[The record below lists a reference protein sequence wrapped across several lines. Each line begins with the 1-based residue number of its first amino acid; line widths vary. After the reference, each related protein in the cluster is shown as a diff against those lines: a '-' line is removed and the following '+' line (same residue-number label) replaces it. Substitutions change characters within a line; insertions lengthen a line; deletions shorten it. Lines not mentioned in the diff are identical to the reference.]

1 MRYLGGHLG
10 TAVTALVDGQ
20 LDPRSA
26 ERAWTHVHG
35 CCACSDRVRHEGW
48 VKRRLA
54 TINGDGDPSDR
65 LLGSLYGLSVAE
77 LRDAAAGAETADA
90 RAADARAAGAQAWHA
105 VGEIERSSRGRR
117 RTGIA
122 LAGAGSL
129 SVAMLGFATLS
140 GTTLGIGGAPAGP
153 PTSSLTG
160 PSRPAATSTPMATV
174 GTAPVARVHGR
185 LPGVE
190 GTPRIELRR

>member
-26 ERAWTHVHG
+26 ERAWTHVHS
-35 CCACSDRVRHEGW
+35 CRACRDRVRHEGW

-54 TINGDGDPSDR
+54 TINDDGDPSDR
-65 LLGSLYGLSVAE
+65 LLGSLYGLSAAQ
-77 LRDAAAGAETADA
+77 LRDAAAGQT
-90 RAADARAAGAQAWHA
+90 AAGQTTDAQMAGVEAWHA

-140 GTTLGIGGAPAGP
+140 GTTLDIGGAPAGP
-153 PTSSLTG
+153 PTSALTG

-174 GTAPVARVHGR
+174 GVAPVARVHGR
-185 LPGVE
+185 IPGVE
-190 GTPRIELRR
+190 DTPRTELRR

>member
-20 LDPRSA
+20 LDARSA
-26 ERAWTHVHG
+26 ERAWAHVHSCRG
-35 CCACSDRVRHEGW
+35 CRDRVQREGW

-54 TINGDGDPSDR
+54 TINDDGDPSDR
-65 LLGSLYGLSVAE
+65 LLGSLYGLSAAE
-77 LRDAAAGAETADA
+77 LRDAAAGAE
-90 RAADARAAGAQAWHA
+90 AWHT

-129 SVAMLGFATLS
+129 SVAVLGFATL
-140 GTTLGIGGAPAGP
+140 GGATLGIGGTPAGP
-153 PTSSLTG
+153 PTSALTG
-160 PSRPAATSTPMATV
+160 PTRPAVTTPVATGV
-174 GTAPVARVHGR
+174 IAPVARVQGR
-185 LPGVE
+185 LPAVE
-190 GTPRIELRR
+190 GTPAAELRR

>member
-35 CCACSDRVRHEGW
+35 CRACSDRVRHEGW

-54 TINGDGDPSDR
+54 TINDDGDPSDR
-65 LLGSLYGLSVAE
+65 LLGSLYGLSAAQ
-77 LRDAAAGAETADA
+77 LRDAAAGQ
-90 RAADARAAGAQAWHA
+90 AADAQMAGVEAWHA

-140 GTTLGIGGAPAGP
+140 GTTLGIGGAPAGA
-153 PTSSLTG
+153 PTSALTG

-174 GTAPVARVHGR
+174 EVAPVARVHGS

-190 GTPRIELRR
+190 GAPRTELRR